1 MPLGRLRELEEGVK
15 PCNVGVRS
23 AITAWH
29 AVGKQRSNAITLL
42 SISSLCRSGRP
53 SLAPSLPCTTQASV
67 NYSGSLLCEV
77 LLRHSARL
85 QHLLHDVQKPCA
97 TSIRKIKKHS
107 RTNSDV
113 WCVSCA
119 SCPYVTQGQDLYRIE
134 HKLDVSIG
142 RKNVSVFIHM
152 YTVFKHM

>member
-53 SLAPSLPCTTQASV
+53 SLVPSLPRSPARHKPVWTTAAVSCAKSCYV
-67 NYSGSLLCEV
+67 TAPGCNICYTMSKSLA
-77 LLRHSARL
+77 LLPSE
-85 QHLLHDVQKPCA
+85 
-97 TSIRKIKKHS
+97 KKHS
-107 RTNSDV
+107 RTDSDV

-119 SCPYVTQGQDLYRIE
+119 SRPHVTRQDLCRIE
-134 HKLDVSIG
+134 HKLDVYMS
-142 RKNVSVFIHM
+142 RKNVRVFV
-152 YTVFKHM
+152 YSL